1 MPNRDIVP
9 YIPHLHPIHPT
20 TSREHTTITRLCPS
34 RTEAARTVER
44 ARIIWLAAQGRHVPA
59 IAAERRL
66 HERTV
71 CTWLKRFNAAGLD
84 GLLTP
89 RVRAAR
95 PQTAVRISAR

>member
-1 MPNRDIVP
+1 M
-9 YIPHLHPIHPT
+9 
-20 TSREHTTITRLCPS
+20 TSEAHITITHLRPS
-34 RTEAARTVER
+34 RTKAARTVER

-59 IAAERRL
+59 IAAELRL

-71 CTWLKRFNAAGLD
+71 RTWLKRFNRAGLD

-95 PQTAVRISAR
+95 PQTAVRRSAR